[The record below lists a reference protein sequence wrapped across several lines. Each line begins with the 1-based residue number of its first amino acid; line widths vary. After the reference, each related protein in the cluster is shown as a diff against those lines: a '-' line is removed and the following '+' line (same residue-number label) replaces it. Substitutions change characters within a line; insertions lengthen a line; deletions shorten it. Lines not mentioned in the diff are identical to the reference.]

1 MVNKLM
7 TPGLILS
14 TGLLYWAS
22 AEFANT
28 LNLSALTQYFCFNLP
43 QSLALNV
50 FIYLLQFTHLLFCQP
65 VRAFEFVSTT

>member
-1 MVNKLM
+1 M
-7 TPGLILS
+7 TLGLILS
-14 TGLLYWAS
+14 TDLLYWAN

-28 LNLSALTQYFCFNLP
+28 LNLSALTQSISVLIC

-50 FIYLLQFTHLLFCQP
+50 FIYRLQFTHLLFSQP